1 MRTLCLDRD
10 GGILVGTTG
19 NRIVKSDLLS
29 GSSDVEWAP
38 LVSGHTGELWAL
50 CSHPNKNWFVSAGF
64 DKRVYLWNAT
74 NHSVIWSQELEESV
88 QSACFSPDGN
98 IIILG
103 TLTGKWIAVQA
114 ETCCILATFKNG
126 HEPIQVNLKSD

>member
-38 LVSGHTGELWAL
+38 LV
-50 CSHPNKNWFVSAGF
+50 
-64 DKRVYLWNAT
+64 
-74 NHSVIWSQELEESV
+74 
-88 QSACFSPDGN
+88 
-98 IIILG
+98 
-103 TLTGKWIAVQA
+103 
-114 ETCCILATFKNG
+114 
-126 HEPIQVNLKSD
+126 